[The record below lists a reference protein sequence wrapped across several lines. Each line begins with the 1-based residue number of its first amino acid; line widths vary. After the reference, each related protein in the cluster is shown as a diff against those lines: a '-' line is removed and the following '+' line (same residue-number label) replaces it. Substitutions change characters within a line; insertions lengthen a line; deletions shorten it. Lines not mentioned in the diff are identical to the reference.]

1 MLRGHKYE
9 ELEPRNLWPALLFI
23 LVSAVIFLKYYV

>member
-9 ELEPRNLWPALLFI
+9 ELEPRNFLPALLFI
-23 LVSAVIFLKYYV
+23 LVSAVIFFKYYV